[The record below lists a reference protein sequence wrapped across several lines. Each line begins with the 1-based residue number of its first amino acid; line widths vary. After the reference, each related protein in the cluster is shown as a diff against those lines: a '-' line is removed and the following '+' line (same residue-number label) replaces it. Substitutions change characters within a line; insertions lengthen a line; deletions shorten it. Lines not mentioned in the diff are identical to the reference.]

1 MRRVTIQRIAQ
12 RVGFHFTTVAEALK
26 NSVRVKPVTR
36 EKIKAVARE
45 MGYVPDP
52 MLSALSAYRRTLKP
66 PVYRETLAWVTS
78 HPSRDEWRKS
88 FAVLERGAAERAKEL
103 GYRLEEYWIKQP
115 GLTAREATRRLY
127 NRGIRGLLI
136 APLFSP
142 RGHLS
147 LDWSR
152 FSSVALGY
160 TLVRPRMNRVST
172 THYQAVTL
180 AMRQLRA
187 AGRRRIGWVGSS
199 VVDERTDRLWLSGFL
214 SERRST
220 SLEGAVHSY
229 RAFDARRFIDWFEAF
244 RPDAIVT
251 SSPHGEVKF
260 WMNCLRKRG
269 HRVPDDVSVAV
280 VNLQEEGEISGIIE
294 PNSLIGRTAVDLLTR
309 MLQHGERG
317 VPEYPLYQLI
327 DGKWNEGRTLVRKHR
342 TPKLS
347 GRRARAMQEPLP
359 TIPA

>member
-12 RVGFHFTTVAEALK
+12 RVGYHFTTVAEALK
-26 NSVRVKPVTR
+26 NGVRVKPSTR
-36 EKIKAVARE
+36 AKIQAAARE
-45 MGYVPDP
+45 MGYIPDP
-52 MLSALSAYRRTLKP
+52 MLSALSAYRKAIKP

-88 FAVLERGAAERAKEL
+88 FEILQRGAAERATEL
-103 GYRLEEYWIKQP
+103 GYRLEEFWIKRP

-147 LDWSR
+147 LEWSR

-160 TLVRPRMNRVST
+160 TLVRPWMNRVST
-172 THYQAVTL
+172 THYRAVTT
-180 AMRQLRA
+180 AVRHLRA

-214 SERRST
+214 SERRTT
-220 SLEGAVHSY
+220 SPEGAVHSY
-229 RAFDARRFIDWFEAF
+229 RDFDARRFVEWFEIF
-244 RPDAIVT
+244 RPDAILT
-251 SSPHGEVKF
+251 SSPKEETKS
-260 WMNCLRKRG
+260 WMNILRKRG
-269 HRVPDDVSVAV
+269 HRVPDDISLAV
-280 VNLQEEGEISGIIE
+280 VNLQEEGEISGIVE
-294 PNSLIGRTAVDLLTR
+294 PNFLIGRTAVDLLAR
-309 MLQHGERG
+309 MLQNGERG

-327 DGKWNEGRTLVRKHR
+327 DGKWNEGKTIVRKHPGAR
-342 TPKLS
+342 LS
-347 GRRARAMQEPLP
+347 GARTRIPQESAPAIP
-359 TIPA
+359 T

>member
-12 RVGFHFTTVAEALK
+12 RVGYHFTTVAEALK
-26 NSVRVKPVTR
+26 NGVRVKPATR
-36 EKIKAVARE
+36 AKIQAVARE

-52 MLSALSAYRRTLKP
+52 MLSALSAYRRAIKP
-66 PVYRETLAWVTS
+66 PVYRETLAWITS

-88 FAVLERGAAERAKEL
+88 FGVLQSGAVERATEL
-103 GYRLEEYWIKQP
+103 GYRLEEFWIKQP
-115 GLTAREATRRLY
+115 GLSAREATRRLY

-147 LDWSR
+147 LEWNR

-172 THYQAVTL
+172 THYRAVIM
-180 AMRQLRA
+180 AVRHLRA

-214 SERRST
+214 SERRNS
-220 SLEGAVHSY
+220 SVAGAIHSY
-229 RAFDARRFIDWFEAF
+229 RSFDARRFFEWFETF
-244 RPDAIVT
+244 HPDAILT
-251 SSPHGEVKF
+251 SCSKEEIKA
-260 WMNCLRKRG
+260 WMNGLRKRG
-269 HRVPDDVSVAV
+269 HHVPDDVSVAV
-280 VNLQEEGEISGIIE
+280 VNLQEEGDISGIVE
-294 PNSLIGRTAVDLLTR
+294 PNFLIGRTAVDLLTR
-309 MLQHGERG
+309 MLQNGERG

-327 DGKWNEGRTLVRKHR
+327 DGKWNEGKTLVRKHHGA
-342 TPKLS
+342 KLS
-347 GRRARAMQEPLP
+347 SGHSRATRKSASA
-359 TIPA
+359 IPS